1 MTTVLSPVDVLT
13 PIVVLLGVGA
23 AAAIASRAVRINPIV
38 GYLLAGV
45 LIGPYALGL
54 IEESRLTQLL
64 AELGVVFLLFDIGM
78 QVSMRELKES
88 RRDLLGLAP
97 AHLVA
102 TAAPFVLILV
112 AIGLSWPVALA
123 IGISLGISSTAVVAR
138 LMAERGL
145 GSCPL
150 GRSTTHVLIFQ
161 DIVGIFLLIFASA
174 LGGDPASIPLTMA
187 IAAGQAMIAF
197 GAALV
202 AARYLVGPMFR
213 TLANTEN
220 SEAFTA
226 ATLLLCLGAALATFQ
241 IGLSLTLGAFLAG
254 LAVSSTAFR
263 HQIQTESGPF
273 RGLLLSFFFISVGMM
288 IDVPALIA
296 NLPLVILA
304 AAAILVLKTVAGY
317 AAARLVGWS
326 QPGGTQL
333 TFLMAQG
340 SEFTLVVLSMLAV
353 ASSAAVAAGG
363 VPLLPPLMETIFVA
377 AVALSLAA
385 APFWAG
391 GGMRLA
397 RWLARRKQ
405 TESAASTM
413 SPGDAPV
420 IVFGMTPAGRLA
432 VDALRDHD
440 IAFVALD
447 NDPERFLAAT
457 ADGYTV
463 AFGDAANLR
472 LIEAIGANKARAVVI
487 GMPRYEVSAS
497 MTPVISQRFP
507 GLERYVAVDTPSD
520 VERFSGLGMNAYHSM
535 GEPAGIEMAA
545 GMLRGLGVADKEV
558 SNWMIREYDRFGQA
572 SPQTEPEPSSAE
584 AA

>member
-1 MTTVLSPVDVLT
+1 MATVLSPVDVLT

-23 AAAIASRAVRINPIV
+23 AAAIASRTVRINPIV

-161 DIVGIFLLIFASA
+161 DIIGIFLLIFASA

-304 AAAILVLKTVAGY
+304 AAAILILKTAAGY
-317 AAARLVGWS
+317 AAVRLVGWS
-326 QPGGTQL
+326 VPGATQL

-353 ASSAAVAAGG
+353 ASSSAVAAGT
-363 VPLLPPLMETIFVA
+363 PALLPPLMETIFVA

-391 GGMRLA
+391 AGMRLA

-413 SPGDAPV
+413 TPGDSPV

-497 MTPVISQRFP
+497 MTPVINQRFA
-507 GLERYVAVDTPSD
+507 GLERYVAVDTKTD
-520 VERFSGLGMNAYHSM
+520 VERFEGLGMNAYHSM
-535 GEPAGIEMAA
+535 GEPVGIEMAA
-545 GMLRGLGVADKEV
+545 GMLRGLGIGDDDV

-572 SPQTEPEPSSAE
+572 TPKTEAEPSPAE

>member
-1 MTTVLSPVDVLT
+1 MATVLSPVDVLT

-23 AAAIASRAVRINPIV
+23 AAAIASRTVRINPIV

-161 DIVGIFLLIFASA
+161 DIIGIFLLIFASA

-304 AAAILVLKTVAGY
+304 AAAILVLKTAAGY
-317 AAARLVGWS
+317 AAVRLVGWS
-326 QPGGTQL
+326 VPGATQL

-353 ASSAAVAAGG
+353 ASSTAVAAGA
-363 VPLLPPLMETIFVA
+363 PALLPPLMETIFVA

-391 GGMRLA
+391 AGMRLA

-413 SPGDAPV
+413 TPGDNPV

-497 MTPVISQRFP
+497 MTPVINQRFA
-507 GLERYVAVDTPSD
+507 GLERYVAVDTKTD
-520 VERFSGLGMNAYHSM
+520 VERFEGLGMNAYHSM
-535 GEPAGIEMAA
+535 GEPVGIEMAA
-545 GMLRGLGVADKEV
+545 GMLRGLGVGDDDV

-572 SPQTEPEPSSAE
+572 TPETEAEPSPAE